1 VEGQYIDA
9 NGVRTH
15 YIDRGEGPVVLL
27 MHGASVAVDSWCTW
41 RFAIE
46 ALAQRF
52 RVVAFDQIGFG
63 RSDMPKDGR
72 YVNRVERCVH
82 AFAFLDAMGIE
93 GAFLVGHSEGG
104 FMAAYMAIE
113 RPVLASGVVI
123 VTSGATA
130 PKLGGDRDRD
140 WLAASKAAYDYAGGV
155 DTEEHFIRTNSSLAM
170 SVDAEAEA
178 ILRANYRRARAAGQI
193 EMFRNLPESETSFEG
208 YVGTQERHI
217 HPHLASL
224 KVPILLIWAAN
235 DPTVPIERGVAL
247 QRIAKH
253 ADLHI
258 LGDASHMVMLDR
270 ADAFNRLLGGWCATT
285 D

>member
-15 YIDRGEGPVVLL
+15 NIDRGEGPVVLL

-41 RFAIE
+41 RFSIE
-46 ALAQRF
+46 ALAPRF

-72 YVNRVERCVH
+72 YVNRVQRCAH

-93 GAFLVGHSEGG
+93 RAFLVGHSEGG
-104 FMAAYMAIE
+104 FMAPYMAIQ
-113 RPVLASGVVI
+113 RPTLPSGVVI

-155 DTEEHFIRTNSSLAM
+155 DTEDDFIRTNASLAM
-170 SVDAEAEA
+170 SGDAEAET

-224 KVPILLIWAAN
+224 AAPILLIWAAN

-247 QRIAKH
+247 QRTAKH
-253 ADLHI
+253 ADLHV

-270 ADAFNRLLGGWCATT
+270 ADAFNRLLGGWCATA